1 MQQFLTLSHL
11 FNAQPSP
18 CEAGAEAA
26 YGRPG
31 SALDLVRDR
40 SGAEPGLL
48 PQAHRQAEHEWLGGL
63 AALIKLLLELPTDL
77 GLEGVGPEGVGPE
90 GVGSEGVGP
99 GIAGPKALRD
109 DARSPLLGG
118 VLGGPFPVLPDRLM
132 GQRLSH
138 WLLVPE
144 PLEQILSVTRPLL
157 PGRGKGEVKGPA
169 GDLQMVPLTGHDP
182 LAGERFCLLLTR
194 RFSLLLVL
202 GHAAN
207 GLPQFQFSFDPEV
220 VQQGGRQLRDRVA
233 ATRPP
238 LLPALDRLLAQFP
251 PVVPD
256 YRLVT
261 RYSHLLLAQL
271 RQYPYGEADTEVPQT
286 SIRMPPLALPAR
298 PTLAA
303 FQTDPNPHLQ
313 PPVERAAVTQPDP
326 TTAREASPDTEL
338 LKAMAHEIRTPLTTI
353 RTVTRSLLK
362 RKDIGDEVTKRLR
375 MIDRECTQQ
384 IDRFSLIFRA
394 VELETDRVTRPRSP
408 LSAISLNQLFDGAIP
423 SWQQQAS
430 RRNLNLTVN
439 VPPCLPMVN
448 SDPAMLTQVLTGLI
462 DRFTHSLPPHSHI
475 KLTVTLAGHQL
486 KLQFQSQP
494 PEGSHTQAQPE
505 HEPVLSP
512 FKALGQLLMFQ
523 PETGGLSLNLNAT
536 KNLFQALGGK
546 LIVRQRPQVGEVLTV
561 FLPLEAKTI

>member
-1 MQQFLTLSHL
+1 M
-11 FNAQPSP
+11 
-18 CEAGAEAA
+18 
-26 YGRPG
+26 
-31 SALDLVRDR
+31 
-40 SGAEPGLL
+40 
-48 PQAHRQAEHEWLGGL
+48 
-63 AALIKLLLELPTDL
+63 
-77 GLEGVGPEGVGPE
+77 
-90 GVGSEGVGP
+90 
-99 GIAGPKALRD
+99 
-109 DARSPLLGG
+109 
-118 VLGGPFPVLPDRLM
+118 
-132 GQRLSH
+132 
-138 WLLVPE
+138 
-144 PLEQILSVTRPLL
+144 
-157 PGRGKGEVKGPA
+157 
-169 GDLQMVPLTGHDP
+169 
-182 LAGERFCLLLTR
+182 
-194 RFSLLLVL
+194 
-202 GHAAN
+202 
-207 GLPQFQFSFDPEV
+207 
-220 VQQGGRQLRDRVA
+220 
-233 ATRPP
+233 
-238 LLPALDRLLAQFP
+238 
-251 PVVPD
+251 VPD

-261 RYSHLLLAQL
+261 RYSHLLLTQL

-326 TTAREASPDTEL
+326 ATAREDSPDTEL